1 MVAVGKQALLSLRR
15 YARCSP
21 QKKNLCNSLRSLRT
35 VETIALGVELVHRL
49 LNKMYECGTV
59 TGCGGDKE
67 LFLLS
72 AGLWTQ
78 QVLI

>member
-1 MVAVGKQALLSLRR
+1 MPAAPLRKR
-15 YARCSP
+15 ICAI
-21 QKKNLCNSLRSLRT
+21 LRSLRT
-35 VETIALGVELVHRL
+35 VETIALGVEPVHRL
-49 LNKMYECGTV
+49 LNKMYECGMV
-59 TGCGGDKE
+59 TGCGGDEE